1 MEPLARVAAVIFGLC
16 LIMLI
21 PGAALV
27 TLAVLKLRPKYQAWR
42 ASKRLKPPVTL
53 KVIPGGKKR

>member
-1 MEPLARVAAVIFGLC
+1 MEPLARVVAVVIGLG

-21 PGAALV
+21 PGAALL
-27 TLAVLKLRPKYQAWR
+27 TLAVLKLRPKYVAWR
-42 ASKRLKPPVTL
+42 ASKRLKPPVML